1 MNLLIGQI
9 MKTNIEN
16 VLGRVADEFINNH
29 QGKRVEE
36 IHKVIDKVN
45 RKGM

>member
-9 MKTNIEN
+9 MKTNIGN
-16 VLGRVADEFINNH
+16 VLGRVTDEFINNH